1 MCVCVFVNA
10 CVREKDFFIH
20 HRLVPRTEKRLT
32 TDMQAVTFY
41 NLAKEVTNLSIYK
54 LDMNLLF

>member
-1 MCVCVFVNA
+1 MCVCVCVFVNA

-32 TDMQAVTFY
+32 DVQAVTFY
-41 NLAKEVTNLSIYK
+41 NLAKEVTNLCIYK
-54 LDMNLLF
+54 MNLLF